1 MKAYQDTQR
10 CKQEQATLDALPVP
24 VELVPCYYSK
34 GYLRKNIIRVHQNR
48 LSFTNRGSI
57 DPSHPYPRLYLCS
70 GLTPLFYQ
78 LVDVRAAFSGDTLRE

>member
-10 CKQEQATLDALPVP
+10 CKQEQATL
-24 VELVPCYYSK
+24 E